1 MAECN
6 TCQENWLV
14 EVCDLATGIV
24 RDIWFPIN
32 MRFDQGLNSVT
43 DGAITLATR
52 AAAMRSLWP
61 GFTSVYISRITG
73 ADASRENPVCEFAGI
88 ITDIGVSESGTTLVG
103 LKSIEWYLMRRTIR
117 RDMFFTD
124 TNQTTIARLLAEE
137 IHYTVVG
144 LTAIPLYAQNTVS
157 DFNRDR
163 TYYAWS
169 RKLIGEAIVDL
180 TQVIDGPDW
189 ELTHA
194 RVDGAWSTTMIFRDY
209 LGEDRGITLA
219 SDREASAYSI
229 SADIESL
236 ANSAIG
242 GGTGDGE
249 DQLLVH
255 IYRPSNPYPQFDATP
270 TWNDVSVILTMIQH
284 VSGYLDANQEPDAR
298 PTVTLPGLD
307 IEPSLLRVG
316 DTINVDIQYG
326 AINYSGPSRIVT
338 IAWEVGGDKPEMRT
352 LELLPLTPASQS
364 IALRPAEPVNCEDC

>member
-24 RDIWFPIN
+24 RDIWFPIS
-32 MRFDQGLNSVT
+32 MRFDQGLDRVT

-52 AAAMRSLWP
+52 DAAMRSLWP

-88 ITDIGVSESGTTLVG
+88 VTDIGVSESGTTLVG
-103 LKSIEWYLMRRTIR
+103 LKSIEWYLMRRVIR
-117 RDMFFTD
+117 RDMVFEDTD
-124 TNQTTIARLLAEE
+124 QTTIAQMLVDE
-137 IHYTVVG
+137 IHYTFG
-144 LTAIPLYAQNTVS
+144 FLGSIPLHGQGNIS
-157 DFNRDR
+157 DIWRDR

-169 RKLIGEAIVDL
+169 RKLIGEAVIDL

-209 LGEDRGITLA
+209 LGEDRGIDLR
-219 SDREASAYSI
+219 SDREASAYSV
-229 SADIESL
+229 SADLESM
-236 ANSAIG
+236 ANAAIG
-242 GGTGDGE
+242 GGAGDGE
-249 DQLLVH
+249 DQLILPF
-255 IYRPSNPYPQFDATP
+255 YDPESPYPQFDGTP
-270 TWNDVSVILTMIQH
+270 TWNDVSVALTLFQH
-284 VSGYLDANQEPDAR
+284 TVGYVNANQEPDAR

-307 IEPSLLRVG
+307 VPPSLLRVG

-338 IAWEVGGDKPEMRT
+338 IAWEMGGDKPEMRT
-352 LELLPLTPASQS
+352 LELLPLVPPSQS
-364 IALRPAEPVNCEDC
+364 IAFRTAEPVSCEDC